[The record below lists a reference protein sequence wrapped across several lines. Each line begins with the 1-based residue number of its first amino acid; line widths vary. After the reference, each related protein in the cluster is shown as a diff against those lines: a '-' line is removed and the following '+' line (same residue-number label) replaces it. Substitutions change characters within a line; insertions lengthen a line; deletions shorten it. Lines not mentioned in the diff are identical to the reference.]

1 MPDPIEENNPEEI
14 IFLEGAHLTLKGRA
28 LVAKLLACKGELKF
42 TRATIGSGVIPEGKT
57 PEEMTELAQYEM
69 DGMIVAL
76 ENPGNGEA
84 LVSIQAFP
92 AWLEPDLITGEP
104 VERKLDH
111 GFFATEVAL
120 WAEDPDEGDILYDF
134 FTLHE
139 KPEWIR
145 PYDSPVLKLSTFN
158 LVTIV
163 DTVALVSAVIN
174 PLGLATI
181 KYVDTSLEAH
191 ALSPPGP
198 EVHPG
203 MYAWLLLLQ
212 QQIYDSNSQ
221 PFEADLVNLTNIRK
235 NINDGYFDQAL
246 GAITAGSL

>member
-1 MPDPIEENNPEEI
+1 
-14 IFLEGAHLTLKGRA
+14 
-28 LVAKLLACKGELKF
+28 
-42 TRATIGSGVIPEGKT
+42 
-57 PEEMTELAQYEM
+57 
-69 DGMIVAL
+69 MIVAL

-181 KYVDTSLEAH
+181 KYVDTSLEATPF
-191 ALSPPGP
+191 PPSARKPTREHTRCCCGCCS
-198 EVHPG
+198 G
-203 MYAWLLLLQ
+203 SKRAAASTSLQ
-212 QQIYDSNSQ
+212 I
-221 PFEADLVNLTNIRK
+221 LTN
-235 NINDGYFDQAL
+235 
-246 GAITAGSL
+246 